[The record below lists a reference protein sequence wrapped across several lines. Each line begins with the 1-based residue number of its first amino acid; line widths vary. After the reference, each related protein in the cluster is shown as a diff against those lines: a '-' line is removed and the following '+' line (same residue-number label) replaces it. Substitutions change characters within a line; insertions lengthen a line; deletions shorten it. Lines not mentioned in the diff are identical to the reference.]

1 MSRVLYG
8 CTEMEGAI
16 VRFIVASIATL
27 ALGVG
32 TAGALTGSCP
42 EAKFDPRSYEKIE
55 DTCKLPGDIV
65 VTTKYKDG
73 KRHGVQTWKCPDGTA
88 KTINWRKGDPIGAK
102 GDNPC

>member
-32 TAGALTGSCP
+32 TAGAGTLIGSCP
-42 EAKFDPRSYEKIE
+42 EAKFDPQSYEKIE

-65 VTTKYKDG
+65 VTTKYRDG
-73 KRHGVQTWKCPDGTA
+73 KRHGVQT
-88 KTINWRKGDPIGAK
+88 
-102 GDNPC
+102 